1 MEVTPALHSYVE
13 TRCERLG
20 RLVDKDC
27 EIRVQLA
34 LEKPDHKAIAT
45 VNLAGRTLHGAPVA
59 LAQDTPQGA
68 AHDASTWIKRLLPA
82 HGDGDCRLYDQL
94 AHGDMAPGLAVLV
107 PAAPAVLL
115 SVWAPA
121 VPDWVRHVARCRARE
136 PPRTLTLLPTA
147 LGA

>member
-45 VNLAGRTLHGAPVA
+45 VNLAGRTLHGDA
-59 LAQDTPQGA
+59 LGPDMYA
-68 AHDASTWIKRLLPA
+68 AIDLLVDKLDRLLVK
-82 HGDGDCRLYDQL
+82 HKEKQTEQRRGDGL
-94 AHGDMAPGLAVLV
+94 AKSGMLD
-107 PAAPAVLL
+107 
-115 SVWAPA
+115 
-121 VPDWVRHVARCRARE
+121 
-136 PPRTLTLLPTA
+136 
-147 LGA
+147 